1 MRKRGCS
8 LTDCKGRRK
17 MTGSARLGSLVDKGL
32 IEGTL
37 EMCRDD
43 RLIELDQG
51 EVSKKVI

>member
-1 MRKRGCS
+1 
-8 LTDCKGRRK
+8 